1 MTADQEFLRLCP
13 EAFPGIENTSDKNTT
28 FHDGLLV
35 QLADGAKASS
45 AQIRLMEKMSL
56 SEPATLPKLTAI
68 AIECKRQD
76 FLDRMDKERKSYKAF
91 ADEIIKAGNERLAAT
106 ILTKGS
112 WNASVP
118 IHTLEGPV
126 PWKPGRG
133 GLEYEWVE
141 PQLST
146 KEKVLMEALRKHP
159 ELETSITR
167 GKTKSEREQPKF
179 YISIKLKTQI
189 R

>member
-13 EAFPGIENTSDKNTT
+13 KAFPGIENTSDKNTI

-35 QLADGAKASS
+35 QLADGAKTSP

-56 SEPATLPKLTAI
+56 PEPATLPKLSAV
-68 AIECKRQD
+68 AIECKRQE
-76 FLDRMDKERKSYKAF
+76 FLDRMDKERKSYNSF
-91 ADEIIKAGNERLAAT
+91 ADETIKAANERLAAT

-126 PWKPGRG
+126 AAKPGTG
-133 GLEYEWVE
+133 GVEYEWLE
-141 PQLST
+141 PKLTT
-146 KEKVLMEALRKHP
+146 KEEVLMEALRKHP
-159 ELETSITR
+159 ELEASITR
-167 GKTKSEREQPKF
+167 GQTKSDREQPKF
-179 YISIKLKTQI
+179 SISIKLKQVN
-189 R
+189 

>member
-35 QLADGAKASS
+35 QLADGAKTSS

-56 SEPATLPKLTAI
+56 SEPATLPKLTAV
-68 AIECKRQD
+68 AIECKRQE
-76 FLDRMDKERKSYKAF
+76 FLDRMDKERKSYNAF

-118 IHTLEGPV
+118 IHTLEGPAAWRPV
-126 PWKPGRG
+126 R
-133 GLEYEWVE
+133 EASYEWDPPV
-141 PQLST
+141 LST
-146 KEKVLMEALRKHP
+146 KEQVLMDALRKHP
-159 ELETSITR
+159 ELEASITR
-167 GKTKSEREQPKF
+167 GTTKSEREQPKF

-189 R
+189 K